1 MKRTIRLTESELH
14 NVIAESVKRIL
25 GEDIDG
31 DNHIFE
37 VQNITPDMLRHLW
50 VFETG
55 GSYYDF
61 EAVYRF
67 EAAYGDVSFRG
78 YYASDGL
85 HVDEVIIGHSGT
97 GREMDKRDLQ
107 SEQFEQWFDD
117 TLKDSLTQ
125 KLEMKIDNY
134 DFSN

>member
-1 MKRTIRLTESELH
+1 MKRIIRLTESELH

-37 VQNITPDMLRHLW
+37 VQHITPNMLRHLW

-55 GSYYDF
+55 DSYYDF
-61 EAVYRF
+61 EAV
-67 EAAYGDVSFRG
+67 YGDVSFRG

-85 HVDEVIIGHSGT
+85 HVDEVIIGHGGT
-97 GREMDKRDLQ
+97 GREMDERDLQ
-107 SEQFEQWFDD
+107 SEQFEQWFSN
-117 TLKDSLTQ
+117 TLKAPLTQ
-125 KLEMKIDNY
+125 KVELKIENG
-134 DFSN
+134 DFSNKSDEY